1 MKRLLFVFALA
12 AVSATA
18 GAQVT
23 FTGGTDITS
32 IAGYNPDGSAGS
44 IVDPGGVEN
53 ASITTS
59 AGVMT
64 ATFLGFEAVDKNTY
78 GFSAGS
84 GMLSNNGMLNSTET
98 GFTSAGMLNFTFA
111 DMTTGTTVG
120 NGGNASSA
128 YTSYAVLGS
137 FADGSFTP
145 YTMGGLYDIVLG
157 FNDGARVDADYDDMV
172 VGLRVTPVPEPET
185 YALMLAG
192 IGAVGFMRRRRK
204 NLQ

>member
-1 MKRLLFVFALA
+1 MKRLFLVLALA
-12 AVSATA
+12 ALSATA

-32 IAGYNPDGSAGS
+32 IAGYNPDGGAGS
-44 IVDPGGVEN
+44 LVDPAGEEN
-53 ASITTS
+53 ATITTS
-59 AGVMT
+59 AGLLT
-64 ATFLGFEAVDKNTY
+64 ATFLGFEAVDNNTY
-78 GFSAGS
+78 GFSTGS
-84 GMLSNNGMLNSTET
+84 GLLSNGGALGSTAT
-98 GFTSAGMLNFTFA
+98 GFTSAGPLNFTFA
-111 DMTTGTTVG
+111 DMTTGTAVG
-120 NGGNASSA
+120 NGGNASSP

-137 FADGSFTP
+137 FANGSFTP